1 MNNAYTT
8 EDTIIHGTI
17 IGIIPMAGKYGD
29 FLKVGIRLDKP
40 VAIDDTERTFLV
52 NVDTNPVAGIDELIG
67 HAVELNGV
75 TLTVAQDE
83 AGGFVRRKDG
93 SACVDGRLHACA
105 TLQDLGM
112 AGLRILP
119 PKDAKAQ

>member
-1 MNNAYTT
+1 MNAYTT
-8 EDTIIHGTI
+8 TDTTVRGTI

-29 FLKVGIRLDKP
+29 FLKIGIRLDKP
-40 VAIDDTERTFLV
+40 IAIDETEQTFLV
-52 NVDTNPVAGIDELIG
+52 NVDSNPVEGIDALIG

-83 AGGFVRRKDG
+83 SAAFIRRKDG
-93 SACVDGRLHACA
+93 SPCVDGRLHACA
-105 TLQDLGM
+105 TMQDLGM

-119 PKDAKAQ
+119 PKDAAEAQ

>member
-1 MNNAYTT
+1 MNAYTT
-8 EDTIIHGTI
+8 TDSTVRGTI
-17 IGIIPMAGKYGD
+17 IGIIPMSGKYGD

-40 VAIDDTERTFLV
+40 VDVAENEQTFLV
-52 NVDTNPVAGIDELIG
+52 NVDSNPVEGIDALIG

-75 TLTVAQDE
+75 TLTVAQD
-83 AGGFVRRKDG
+83 ADGGFVRRKDG

-119 PKDAKAQ
+119 PKDAAAAQ

>member
-8 EDTIIHGTI
+8 EDTIIRGTL
-17 IGIIPMAGKYGD
+17 IGILPMTGKYGD

-40 VAIDDTERTFLV
+40 IAIDEDEKSFLV
-52 NVDTNPVAGIDELIG
+52 NVDSNPVAGLEDLIG
-67 HAVELNGV
+67 HAVELAGV
-75 TLTVAQDE
+75 TLTVATTEDGE
-83 AGGFVRRKDG
+83 LVRRKDG

-119 PKDAKAQ
+119 PKDAAK